1 MIHVMGSYLSGS
13 AMDNRSNLSG
23 GTFMASEIDEITIN
37 YEEDEILL
45 VKELDKV
52 ILSKG
57 AWSTILFK
65 YQQWDRKKEE
75 YSPDRY
81 TIRRFRKLSG
91 EYKYQSKFNISS
103 VDQARK
109 IISALQVWID
119 ESEAETPD
127 TTKEA

>member
-1 MIHVMGSYLSGS
+1 
-13 AMDNRSNLSG
+13 
-23 GTFMASEIDEITIN
+23 MASEIDEITIN
-37 YEEDEILL
+37 YEEDEVLL

-103 VDQARK
+103 NDQARK
-109 IISALQVWID
+109 IIAGLQNWID
-119 ESEAETPD
+119 EAEANEPVKTEPAAE
-127 TTKEA
+127 K

>member
-1 MIHVMGSYLSGS
+1 
-13 AMDNRSNLSG
+13 
-23 GTFMASEIDEITIN
+23 MASEIDEITIN